1 MEYLEE
7 YWQRA
12 VQGFIGYL
20 PNLLSAFI
28 TLIVGYILIKLFRR
42 MMMRFNERKRFDT
55 TVLKFTMDVF
65 IWVFRILLFV
75 SIITKLGVETSAFVA
90 IIGAAGLAIGLSLQG
105 SLSNFAGGIL
115 IILFKPLRVGDY
127 IEAQGEAGTVAT
139 ISIFSTKII
148 TPNNQSVYM
157 PNGILSNGIIRNFS
171 KEKLRR
177 AEIVLSVNRNSD
189 PGQVKEVIFDVI
201 KNDKRILKNPAP
213 MVLIKDLTND
223 ALLLTVLIWSKTAD
237 HGWVVSDFYE
247 NIRYAFHAHQ
257 INIPASKREIVIER
271 LDLPSEKSENEGTV
285 PPKDPKASKK

>member
-1 MEYLEE
+1 MESIND
-7 YWQRA
+7 YWHKM
-12 VQGFIGYL
+12 VQSIFAFL
-20 PNLLSAFI
+20 PNLVSAFI
-28 TLIVGYILIKLFRR
+28 TFIVGYMLIKLFRK
-42 MMMRFNERKRFDT
+42 MMMRFIERKRFDT
-55 TVLKFTMDVF
+55 TVLKFMMDVF
-65 IWVFRILLFV
+65 IWIFRILLFV

-115 IILFKPLRVGDY
+115 IILFKPIRVGDY
-127 IEAQGEAGTVAT
+127 IEAQGEAGTVAA

-148 TPNNQSVYM
+148 TPNNQTVYM

-189 PGQVKEVIFDVI
+189 PGQVKAVIFEVI
-201 KNDKRILKNPAP
+201 KSDKRILKTPAP

-237 HGWVVSDFYE
+237 HGLVVSDFYE

-271 LDLPSEKSENEGTV
+271 MNLPSEKSENEEIA
-285 PPKDPKASKK
+285 PPENPKASEK